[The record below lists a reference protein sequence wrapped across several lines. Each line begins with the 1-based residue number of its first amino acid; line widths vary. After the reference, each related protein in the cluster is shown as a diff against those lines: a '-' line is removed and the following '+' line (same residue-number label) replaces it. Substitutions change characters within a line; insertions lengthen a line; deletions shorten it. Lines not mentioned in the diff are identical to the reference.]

1 MKLQKNKKTLLL
13 ISADNKREIKKIKNY
28 VDIIDLKDPKKGV
41 LGAWEKEEIREI
53 ISIYKGKV
61 IISATL
67 GNLETLSEIKKK
79 IYIFEDLGL
88 DYIKVGFFND
98 SVISAKKT
106 LQYFKNSNFK
116 TKLVVVL
123 FAENKKV
130 INFALNNFSFF
141 KKSKINTIL
150 LDTKNKKS
158 LGTPETFSDD
168 FFENFI
174 KSAKIEKIN
183 IGLAGKIK
191 ITDLNRLLK
200 LKPNLIGIRGAA
212 CISNERN
219 SSISIQLIKKIKS
232 YFTEEIKNAQD
243 VAGA

>member
-1 MKLQKNKKTLLL
+1 MKFQKNKTLLL
-13 ISADNKREIKKIKNY
+13 ISAGNKKEIKRIKNY
-28 VDIIDLKDPKKGV
+28 VDIIDLKDPKEGA
-41 LGAWEKEEIREI
+41 LGAWKKEEIQEI
-53 ISIYKGKV
+53 ISLYKGKV
-61 IISATL
+61 SISATL
-67 GNLETLSEIKKK
+67 GNLKTLSEIKKK
-79 IYIFEDLGL
+79 INLFEELNL
-88 DYIKVGFFND
+88 DYLKVGFFND
-98 SVISAKKT
+98 SVINVKKI
-106 LQYFKNSNFK
+106 LKYLKNSNFK

-130 INFALNNFSFF
+130 INFALNNFDFF
-141 KKSKINTIL
+141 KKSRINTIL

-158 LGTPETFSDD
+158 LGTPEIFSDD

-174 KSAKIEKIN
+174 MSAKIQKIN

-191 ITDLNRLLK
+191 IMDLNRLLK

-212 CISNERN
+212 CILNERE
-219 SSISIQLIKKIKS
+219 SSISIRLVKKING